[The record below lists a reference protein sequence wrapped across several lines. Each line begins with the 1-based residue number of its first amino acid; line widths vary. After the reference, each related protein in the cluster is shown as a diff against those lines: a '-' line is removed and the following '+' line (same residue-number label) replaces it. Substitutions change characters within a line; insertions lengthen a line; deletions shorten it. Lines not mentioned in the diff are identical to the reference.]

1 MRYAFGDSDLAA
13 RRLRLLGEVF
23 APSTRAFLQASVS
36 REPSLVVDLGCG
48 PGYTTHFLAETLPCE
63 RAVGL
68 DHSDHF
74 ISLAQQTATQR
85 VSFQVHDVTQVPFP
99 TGPADLLYCRFL
111 LTHLRDPEAVVA
123 RWTDQL
129 RPGGLLLMEEA
140 EWIQTENLVFQTY
153 LQIVEALLAAQ
164 SNTLYVGPALDRLAS
179 PGRARK
185 RQSQIGW
192 SPAATGRAATMFS
205 LNIQSWKHH
214 PLIQASYA
222 PDLIRRL
229 EEDLKALSS
238 EPDSEVAIEFGL
250 RQLVFERP

>member
-13 RRLRLLGEVF
+13 RRLQLLGEVF

-48 PGYTTHFLAETLPCE
+48 PGYTTHFLAETLPCG

-85 VSFQVHDVTQVPFP
+85 VSFQAHDVTQVPFP

-140 EWIQTENLVFQTY
+140 ESRRTPCTWARRWTGSY
-153 LQIVEALLAAQ
+153 L
-164 SNTLYVGPALDRLAS
+164 PAGQESD
-179 PGRARK
+179 RAR
-185 RQSQIGW
+185 S
-192 SPAATGRAATMFS
+192 AARGPRRAPQPRCSA
-205 LNIQSWKHH
+205 
-214 PLIQASYA
+214 
-222 PDLIRRL
+222 
-229 EEDLKALSS
+229 
-238 EPDSEVAIEFGL
+238 
-250 RQLVFERP
+250 